1 MSSGVFQESVPSTH
15 KVRDTLVH
23 HNLTDDDQPA
33 SPHDWHLTVAVIHTI
48 RANWVRVRFSKRTV
62 HLNPDHDNNGLRD
75 TLPATPRHS
84 QLYIAAKVVA
94 GYCHSVSLVEPV
106 SLFPSYAGIQMD
118 LRTTFRPCAIFEPL
132 QEDLAIAL

>member
-33 SPHDWHLTVAVIHTI
+33 FPHDWHLTVAGIHTI
-48 RANWVRVRFSKRTV
+48 RANWIRVRFSKRSV
-62 HLNPDHDNNGLRD
+62 HLNPGHDDNGLRD

-84 QLYIAAKVVA
+84 QLYVAAKVVA
-94 GYCHSVSLVEPV
+94 GLGPHGRSESGSNGGSTPV
-106 SLFPSYAGIQMD
+106 DAG
-118 LRTTFRPCAIFEPL
+118 RRF
-132 QEDLAIAL
+132 